1 VSTPNKAAPIET
13 APIRIVPY
21 DAAVLRAMGRAT
33 AYDPL
38 PTEPDEQRLPYT
50 LIVADNKPTQQP
62 QPTTK
67 PAYEPLPTEVDTRE
81 NKPGKQK

>member
-1 VSTPNKAAPIET
+1 MTT
-13 APIRIVPY
+13 TIRISPY
-21 DAAVLRAMGRAT
+21 DMESLRAMARAT

-62 QPTTK
+62 QPTIK

>member
-1 VSTPNKAAPIET
+1 MMSAAV
-13 APIRIVPY
+13 RIAPY
-21 DAAVLRAMGRAT
+21 DAEALRMMARAT

-50 LIVADNKPTQQP
+50 LIVADNKPAPAP
-62 QPTTK
+62 QPITK

-81 NKPGKQK
+81 NKPGKR